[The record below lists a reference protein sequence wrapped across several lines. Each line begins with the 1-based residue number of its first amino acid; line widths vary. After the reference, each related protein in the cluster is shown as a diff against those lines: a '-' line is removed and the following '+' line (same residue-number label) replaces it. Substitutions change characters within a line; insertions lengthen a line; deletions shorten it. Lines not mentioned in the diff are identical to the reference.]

1 MASTHR
7 FQNQVFR
14 PVMFLRCLLCE
25 GGLNLIMT
33 WLSEKLFFFI
43 FEVEGVGVGTVA
55 LSLSISLHIY
65 ELACSRRTWL
75 TAPQ

>member
-1 MASTHR
+1 
-7 FQNQVFR
+7 
-14 PVMFLRCLLCE
+14 
-25 GGLNLIMT
+25 MT
-33 WLSEKLFFFI
+33 WLSEKLVFFI
-43 FEVEGVGVGTVA
+43 FEVEGVGVGVGTVA